1 MSLLEPVVPALTVL
15 AWEQERGIVLPVSHR
30 KYLTEVATGG
40 PGPGY
45 GIFPLGFAG
54 DSAHDSKP
62 WTIEQL
68 GEPGH
73 PFPHDRAWN
82 LSRERLTPPEGLSDD
97 EQNHWFAD
105 LDRIYFDP
113 AHVAGSIPVGHFGC
127 AMWVRL
133 VVNGNHSGEVWID
146 DRASDGGVYP
156 LEPCQ
161 FNEWYL
167 HWLGEIEDQVGT

>member
-1 MSLLEPVVPALTVL
+1 MGQRPGRSPAASTGSLGVWYHPHLRIGRHMSLLEPVVPALTVL

-105 LDRIYFDP
+105 LDRILLRSSARRRID
-113 AHVAGSIPVGHFGC
+113 SRWSLRMRNVG
-127 AMWVRL
+127 
-133 VVNGNHSGEVWID
+133 
-146 DRASDGGVYP
+146 ASRC
-156 LEPCQ
+156 ER
-161 FNEWYL
+161 ES
-167 HWLGEIEDQVGT
+167 LGRSLD